1 MRGTAKSPR
10 PLRGNHEPFFTNI
23 VALEDTIR
31 DLRNFIE
38 DRFQVPNNDPDFT
51 EDVHLF
57 NYGYIDSFGAVELTS
72 FVQHKFDVLVKDTD
86 LIAYPMNTIREIAT
100 FVAKRKAGEQ

>member
-1 MRGTAKSPR
+1 MELENTISD
-10 PLRGNHEPFFTNI
+10 LRG
-23 VALEDTIR
+23 
-31 DLRNFIE
+31 FIE
-38 DRFQVPNNDPDFT
+38 ERFQVPDDDPDFT

-57 NYGYIDSFGAVELTS
+57 DYGYIDSFGAVELTS
-72 FVQHKFDVLVKDTD
+72 FVQDKFGIQVKDTD